1 MDAPAKPHVT
11 IVGSANVDF
20 IMRLPALPGRGETV
34 TGGEFAQV
42 FGGKGANSAVA
53 AARAASPG
61 MTVGFVAR
69 LGTDAFAEVMR
80 RDFAAAGLD
89 VTHVGTDPDVPSGT
103 ALVMV
108 GGDGENYLS
117 VAPGSNARLTPGH
130 VDAAAD
136 VIAAS
141 SVLLTQM
148 EVPAE
153 TVRR

>member
-1 MDAPAKPHVT
+1 MDAPAKPRVT

-69 LGTDAFAEVMR
+69 LGT
-80 RDFAAAGLD
+80 
-89 VTHVGTDPDVPSGT
+89 
-103 ALVMV
+103 
-108 GGDGENYLS
+108 
-117 VAPGSNARLTPGH
+117 
-130 VDAAAD
+130 
-136 VIAAS
+136 
-141 SVLLTQM
+141 
-148 EVPAE
+148 
-153 TVRR
+153 